1 MSWAI
6 YPREWVLTVLCV
18 LREYLAQLR
27 GVRIKKR
34 FSSPPAFVSQ
44 SAEKPPRGQS
54 PNHAKLAKLAM
65 LASQATMHASAL
77 ESLQSHYWTVKPA
90 VYISA

>member
-1 MSWAI
+1 
-6 YPREWVLTVLCV
+6 
-18 LREYLAQLR
+18 
-27 GVRIKKR
+27 
-34 FSSPPAFVSQ
+34 
-44 SAEKPPRGQS
+44 
-54 PNHAKLAKLAM
+54 M